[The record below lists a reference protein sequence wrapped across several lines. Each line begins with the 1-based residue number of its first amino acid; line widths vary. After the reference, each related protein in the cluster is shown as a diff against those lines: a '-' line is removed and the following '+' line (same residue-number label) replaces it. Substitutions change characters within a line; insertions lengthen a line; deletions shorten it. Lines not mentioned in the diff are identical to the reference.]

1 MSYIGSS
8 TTYVKERGET
18 TECNDVLVK
27 KGIIYEAADI
37 IEYREEK
44 ALEAALAEEAMFS
57 IVDPL
62 EDKKLGELDRL
73 ANEDDKYADD
83 VDALR
88 EYRTQRLLELE
99 ERSKLKTY
107 ASDVRQIQK
116 SDFVREVTEASKSSW
131 IVLHLYKDSHTACVL
146 MSRALSQLSPKF
158 PRVRFLKIVS
168 TECVENFP
176 DSELPC
182 LIIYHDGE
190 LQHQTAGLGQFGG
203 LQITAESLEWSL
215 SNMGV
220 LQTEMTGNPLTELDS
235 PGRRMK
241 LQRNFVAKRSH
252 NVKRSGHVKC
262 LRKQFDESS
271 DSDDY

>member
-1 MSYIGSS
+1 MI
-8 TTYVKERGET
+8 TQQAT
-18 TECNDVLVK
+18 
-27 KGIIYEAADI
+27 
-37 IEYREEK
+37 
-44 ALEAALAEEAMFS
+44 
-57 IVDPL
+57 
-62 EDKKLGELDRL
+62 
-73 ANEDDKYADD
+73 NEW
-83 VDALR
+83 LR
-88 EYRTQRLLELE
+88 TRHGAVQ
-99 ERSKLKTY
+99 
-107 ASDVRQIQK
+107 
-116 SDFVREVTEASKSSW
+116 
-131 IVLHLYKDSHTACVL
+131 HTACVL